1 MRSAGLR
8 GSCGNN
14 SPSSKPSSIIP
25 NVQAGIYRDKVDIQ
39 VPDLV
44 PDNRGGGVYNWS
56 TIATVWARVET
67 VNRSSYIGYVNKER
81 FEEGQLMGRR
91 HFMIRIR
98 YGPPVSTV
106 MRIIYKGMDLEIESV
121 INVDELNWEV
131 MLFCKE
137 LGKGEP

>member
-44 PDNRGGGVYNWS
+44 PDNRGGGV
-56 TIATVWARVET
+56 
-67 VNRSSYIGYVNKER
+67 
-81 FEEGQLMGRR
+81 
-91 HFMIRIR
+91 
-98 YGPPVSTV
+98 
-106 MRIIYKGMDLEIESV
+106 
-121 INVDELNWEV
+121 
-131 MLFCKE
+131 
-137 LGKGEP
+137 

>member
-1 MRSAGLR
+1 
-8 GSCGNN
+8 
-14 SPSSKPSSIIP
+14 
-25 NVQAGIYRDKVDIQ
+25 
-39 VPDLV
+39 
-44 PDNRGGGVYNWS
+44 
-56 TIATVWARVET
+56 
-67 VNRSSYIGYVNKER
+67 
-81 FEEGQLMGRR
+81 
-91 HFMIRIR
+91 MIRIR